1 VLRSFAHAC
10 LFLSL
15 LGVAGGAR
23 SATDPNAPARALFER
38 WLAAQNGGDLAAYR
52 ELYSLR
58 FHGIRRSG
66 KRMAKLDY
74 AGWMRDRERMFKKK
88 MTVAAE
94 GLTVNGGDGLTVL
107 RFTQRWESGSYRD
120 AGPKRLVVVS
130 ENGQARILSEVLEA
144 STIETRPAAAAEP
157 GEKFHWIVEGEGV
170 QVTAQPEWTW
180 GHGAG
185 RVDTIDDAHVRRE
198 VSVKDLPAEYAGW
211 LGRTLR
217 RFDFAGEKCQ
227 AKVTGFRLVGRAQ
240 IDGETTAE
248 VKRLGKRDGAERL
261 WEIAGEHGHA
271 LVATVDNL
279 CAARWAR
286 DAAAAAPEI
295 APAEKADP
303 TLMKRVLSKLKAL
316 EECKQGKED
325 GLCAPENV
333 KVVTFRPRWQGKQVT
348 LVWAVVEGESLCDSN
363 GFGYTWWLEGNAL
376 KVAQGV
382 SQEVL
387 PSAAVDLDGDGQPEL
402 LFEHG
407 GPLDPDLEAGV
418 LSLSRDTDHWELRD
432 GLYFPFIG
440 CPC

>member
-1 VLRSFAHAC
+1 MSRSFAHAG
-10 LFLSL
+10 LLVML
-15 LGVAGGAR
+15 LGIAGGAR
-23 SATDPNAPARALFER
+23 SATDANAPARALFER
-38 WLAAQNGGDLAAYR
+38 WLAAQNGGDFAAYR

-88 MTVAAE
+88 MTVAAA
-94 GLTVNGGDGLTVL
+94 GLIASGGDGLTVL
-107 RFTQRWESGSYRD
+107 RFTQRWESGNYRD
-120 AGPKRLVVVS
+120 SGPKRLVVVA
-130 ENGQARILSEVLEA
+130 ENGKDRILSEVLET
-144 STIETRPAAAAEP
+144 STIESRPAAATAAGP
-157 GEKFHWIVEGEGV
+157 GDRFHWIVVGEGV
-170 QVTAQPEWTW
+170 QVTAEPEWTW

-185 RVDTIDDAHVRRE
+185 RVDAAGLGAYVRRE
-198 VSVKDLPAEYAGW
+198 VNAKDLPAEAAAW

-217 RFDFAGEKCQ
+217 LYAFDGEKCQ

-240 IDGETTAE
+240 IDDETEAE

-279 CAARWAR
+279 CADRWAR
-286 DAAAAAPEI
+286 DAAVAAPEI
-295 APAEKADP
+295 VPAEKADP
-303 TLMKRVLSKLKAL
+303 TLTKRVLSNLKAL
-316 EECKQGKED
+316 EQCKET

-333 KVVTFRPRWQGKQVT
+333 TVVTFRPRWQGKPVT
-348 LVWAVVEGESLCDSN
+348 LVWTKVNGHSSCDSQ

-376 KVAQGV
+376 KDAYGV

-387 PSAAVDLDGDGQPEL
+387 PSAAVDLDGDGRPEL
-402 LFEHG
+402 LFGDG
-407 GPLDPDLEAGV
+407 GPLDPDLNAGV
-418 LSLSRDTDHWELRD
+418 LSLSSDGGDWELRD
-432 GLYFPFIG
+432 GIYFPFIG